1 MTRIVTS
8 GKGQVFSLDVLFSLL
23 PVMMI
28 IGAGLQ
34 YLYLAEE
41 QSTALIEGAR
51 LETLA
56 QAMAE
61 NVAAQDGKYVRT
73 ENCSE
78 LNTTLSSAAQDFLP
92 DGYVY
97 HVQAYSYYDYGNPD
111 VGPPS
116 TRLCNGS
123 DDELWSSDL
132 ESNSFIQTNNAASS
146 DLRFMLEYNATS
158 GNLTPGHIAGVSFT
172 IWKNN

>member
-1 MTRIVTS
+1 MKRTATS

-28 IGAGLQ
+28 IGASLQ

-73 ENCSE
+73 ENCSKLE
-78 LNTTLSSAAQDFLP
+78 TALSSAAQDFLP

-111 VGPPS
+111 VGFPP
-116 TRLCNGS
+116 TRLCSGS
-123 DDELWSSDL
+123 DDKLWSSGLTPD
-132 ESNSFIQTNNAASS
+132 SFNQVNNAASS
-146 DLRFMLEYNATS
+146 DQRFMLEYNTS
-158 GNLTPGHIAGVSFT
+158 GNLMPGHIAGVSFT